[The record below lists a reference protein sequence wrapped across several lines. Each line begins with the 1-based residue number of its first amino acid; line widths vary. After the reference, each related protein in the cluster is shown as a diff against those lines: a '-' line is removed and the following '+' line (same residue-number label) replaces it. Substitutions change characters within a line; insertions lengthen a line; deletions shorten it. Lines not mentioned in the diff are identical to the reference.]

1 MTVAHLA
8 ESRDDSSGRS
18 QMNQIMERNERSV
31 SKKRPTT
38 PSFSETAPKSTR
50 KRKKSMKDIVAQ
62 EKSSEDGINDA
73 ACANKEKE
81 ENDK

>member
-1 MTVAHLA
+1 MQKKMSSTRRSQRSEALLTKQIEPLMTVAHLA

-50 KRKKSMKDIVAQ
+50 KRKNQ
-62 EKSSEDGINDA
+62 
-73 ACANKEKE
+73 
-81 ENDK
+81 